1 MSVVELK
8 DVSYVY
14 SAGMPDAKTAI
25 HDINISIEAGEFVG
39 IIGHTGS
46 GKSTLIQLLNGL
58 LEPTTGKVFIN
69 GSDIWKDKASLRK
82 SRFEVGLVLQYPEY
96 QLFAETCYDDIAFG
110 PGNMGLSKEEI
121 DRRVR
126 TAAGYLGITDDMLAR
141 SPFDLSGGEKRRVA
155 IAGVLAMEPDIL
167 VLDEPTAGLDP
178 RSKRQL
184 MSTIESYHKSEGN
197 TVLFVSHSM
206 DDVARYSDRVLV
218 LNSGTVFDFAGVKD
232 IFRRVAELKQ
242 IGLSVPAVTDIL
254 LELNERGYSLDTSI
268 YTSADAAEEIYNH
281 KKGQI

>member
-1 MSVVELK
+1 MSVIELK

-14 SAGMPDAKTAI
+14 QAGMPDEKTAI
-25 HDINISIEAGEFVG
+25 SDIDLSVEAGEFIG

-58 LEPTTGKVFIN
+58 LQPTTGKVIIN
-69 GSDIWKDKASLRK
+69 GNDIWKDKASLRK
-82 SRFEVGLVLQYPEY
+82 SRFDVGLV
-96 QLFAETCYDDIAFG
+96 
-110 PGNMGLSKEEI
+110 
-121 DRRVR
+121 
-126 TAAGYLGITDDMLAR
+126 AAGDLGVTDDMLKR
-141 SPFDLSGGEKRRVA
+141 SPVDLSGGEKRRVA

-178 RSKRQL
+178 RSKRLL
-184 MSTIESYHKSEGN
+184 MATIENYHKSEGN

-218 LNSGTVFDFAGVKD
+218 LNGGKIFDFAGVKD
-232 IFRRVAELKQ
+232 IFMRVAELKQ

-254 LELNERGYSLDTSI
+254 LDLNDRGYGLDTSF
-268 YTSADAAEEIYNH
+268 YTAGDAASEIIRY
-281 KKGQI
+281 KKGQK